1 MFGFFYAFN
10 LALLYIHIVLQSR
23 MTSLQPFFQRSS
35 IPFGHGMS
43 RVRGMNQFGVMNED
57 VVEEVNLGIDD
68 CVMKR
73 EDDFRNGNE
82 NLVSELDELEAGDF
96 TAATA

>member
-23 MTSLQPFFQRSS
+23 MTSLQPFFQRSC
-35 IPFGHGMS
+35 IPFGHRMS
-43 RVRGMNQFGVMNED
+43 RVRDMNQFGVMNED

-82 NLVSELDELEAGDF
+82 SLVSGSDELEAGDF